1 MSSKQA
7 VMTVNELAAAARF
20 TESGLIWRF
29 PDLAA
34 AKQHRRQYEKLIAD
48 WAFRMGATS
57 AIVSGGG
64 KELPVTPRP
73 SKVKI
78 ELTPIAAAPQFEDD
92 GELLIAQQW
101 LNSTLL
107 DVLLEM
113 RNNPGMA
120 ALVCW
125 ESQNQVVMNQA
136 CSQVPIGEQ
145 LSDCLRYSRMD
156 YWVESDYS
164 EFELKCRQSLLQ
176 DGSNSIEQKYLT
188 FDPTKP
194 DGGDWIELVGR
205 YRFIDAG
212 RLGLFQ
218 LGQNVSYERVE
229 SPVSPR

>member
-1 MSSKQA
+1 MASKQA

-20 TESGLIWRF
+20 TESGLVWRF
-29 PDLAA
+29 PDLAV
-34 AKQHRRQYEKLIAD
+34 AKKHLRQYEKTIAD

-64 KELPVTPRP
+64 QELPITPRP
-73 SKVKI
+73 SKVKA

-92 GELLIAQQW
+92 GQLLIAQQW

-113 RNNPGMA
+113 RNNPGIA

-125 ESQNQVVMNQA
+125 ESQKQVVMNQA
-136 CSQVPIGEQ
+136 CSQIPIGEQ

-156 YWVESDYS
+156 YWVQSDFA
-164 EFELKCRQSLLQ
+164 EFQTKCRQSLRQ
-176 DGSNSIEQKYLT
+176 DGGNSIEQKYMT
-188 FDPTKP
+188 FDPTSG
-194 DGGDWIELVGR
+194 DDWIEVVGR

-218 LGQNVSYERVE
+218 LGQNISFEHVAAPANR
-229 SPVSPR
+229 